1 MWQFFVSFNFRRC
14 ARATKIKQCE
24 NLTDEYL
31 YIYGSLVKCLRY
43 YFSNL
48 LWDAWSST
56 STSYQKASH
65 NGDAKGKTKDYYL
78 ANNYAT
84 RVSVSTWRQSQQCGQ
99 NVRGPF
105 LRSVLLITVEVSTQA
120 MAAYPKQ
127 YTWTMQIALLL
138 SFFEK
143 WKGLPPLA
151 PPFLPHVP
159 WAMTELYPVWII
171 GIIISFLRVQID
183 VNYHFF
189 SEMGGVWINRVNK
202 ITGTTNKSNLT
213 GFLES
218 CHVRLWFHNAG
229 I

>member
-105 LRSVLLITVEVSTQA
+105 LRSVLLITVEVNTQA
-120 MAAYPKQ
+120 MVEK
-127 YTWTMQIALLL
+127 YTWTMQNTL

-143 WKGLPPLA
+143 RKLLQLHRFYHQLWQN
-151 PPFLPHVP
+151 HV
-159 WAMTELYPVWII
+159 
-171 GIIISFLRVQID
+171 
-183 VNYHFF
+183 
-189 SEMGGVWINRVNK
+189 
-202 ITGTTNKSNLT
+202 
-213 GFLES
+213 
-218 CHVRLWFHNAG
+218 
-229 I
+229 